1 MEPEARGAPALV
13 LTQQQQP
20 WPWPE
25 PAEREVGS
33 RGQHPPTVTSLRG
46 AWLVPAFTPRG
57 CCFLGCPVLR
67 KEGREPPGV
76 GFSCGS
82 KRLTGGCLPLGG
94 RHITRGL
101 VKSAWDAPGATLR
114 LGRGTSHRLPDH
126 QAFASMLLLPAT
138 SMGPRAVLPRDR
150 GRADTQNKQDPV
162 KSESPAVAGSREPR
176 AGGSSFR
183 AQDPRRQ
190 SAHLASGAAACPG
203 VQGNTG
209 GGNPPQN
216 PGGHL
221 QQLPESL
228 GCLAEEGFI
237 GPRSGHRQASWQCV
251 VLPPGHTGP
260 GP

>member
-1 MEPEARGAPALV
+1 M
-13 LTQQQQP
+13 
-20 WPWPE
+20 
-25 PAEREVGS
+25 
-33 RGQHPPTVTSLRG
+33 
-46 AWLVPAFTPRG
+46 
-57 CCFLGCPVLR
+57 
-67 KEGREPPGV
+67 

-150 GRADTQNKQDPV
+150 GRADTQNKRDPV